1 MTIRGVTETN
11 QTVTKGRLVMKQC
24 SFAILLFTKSLV
36 SIRAVI
42 KALDHSEHF
51 QVNGFSHALTDH
63 LCNNCTCKVVSEV
76 YLDIRSSLWKHKS
89 ISQYFNTN
97 LKMPVYTSK
106 KLLQT
111 AEEKK
116 CIL

>member
-1 MTIRGVTETN
+1 
-11 QTVTKGRLVMKQC
+11 MKQF

-42 KALDHSEHF
+42 KALNHCEQF
-51 QVNGFSHALTDH
+51 QVNGFSHALTYH

-76 YLDIRSSLWKHKS
+76 CLDIRSSLWKYKS

-97 LKMPVYTSK
+97 LKMPVYTSR

-111 AEEKK
+111 VEEKK
-116 CIL
+116 NMYLVN